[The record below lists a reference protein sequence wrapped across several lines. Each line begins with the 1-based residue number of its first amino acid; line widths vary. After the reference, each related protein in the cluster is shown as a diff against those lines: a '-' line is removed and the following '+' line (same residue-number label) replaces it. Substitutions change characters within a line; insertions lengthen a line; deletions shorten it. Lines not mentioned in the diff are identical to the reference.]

1 MTAESRRATTSLNY
15 EQMTVTQ
22 IPKRFQCHGHASS
35 RHFFI
40 FSLCIQTAG
49 GSQDTSLDIAR
60 QGPCG
65 QSSHKGKLGAPGGG
79 DLPQVTWEF
88 KLKAHIFKMQMI
100 FHVLLTFHHSN
111 PDAALLLKNWIL
123 YHRPLCLGPA
133 TLGPHHT
140 PPCSPSATTLASLFL
155 KHTKHASG
163 PLHMPPLLPSIHYMS
178 GSLSPCKMRFLVTSE
193 RPREPPP
200 PTFFPILA

>member
-1 MTAESRRATTSLNY
+1 MPVVGTSL
-15 EQMTVTQ
+15 
-22 IPKRFQCHGHASS
+22 SS
-35 RHFFI
+35 VYV
-40 FSLCIQTAG
+40 QTAG

-200 PTFFPILA
+200 NILSYPCMKIVPILTHITS